1 MKNVLI
7 GAGVVIAIVI
17 AVIVGMQISEEQD
30 GPGEKLGEALDN
42 AAGEIEEG
50 VKKAT
55 E

>member
-1 MKNVLI
+1 MKNGLI
-7 GAGVVIAIVI
+7 GAGIVVALVVAFLI
-17 AVIVGMQISEEQD
+17 GMQISEKQD

-42 AAGEIEEG
+42 AAGELQEG